1 MTVDVGAMWM
11 VFPIIFLVF
20 MLFMMTR
27 MMGLWGGGRRGGPRM
42 GRVGT
47 GPMGMMGDDDY
58 DNGNRDREPGGNAL
72 DILRRRYAS
81 GEITDEQFDA
91 MRSRL
96 EGGPR

>member
-1 MTVDVGAMWM
+1 MTVDVGAVWM

-20 MLFMMTR
+20 MLIMMTR
-27 MMGLWGGGRRGGPRM
+27 MMGLWGGGRRGGARM
-42 GRVGT
+42 GPAGM
-47 GPMGMMGDDDY
+47 GPMGMMGDDDH
-58 DNGNRDREPGGNAL
+58 DDGNRDRERGENAL

-96 EGGPR
+96 GGG